1 MSPFDERRL
10 VNSTENSGQLVIQH
24 KLVNVW
30 LHLIYLYESMAINID
45 EYNSCPTRTRHIWKR
60 LHAQV
65 KNLLKSIGRIW
76 LLEIA
81 WERKVRVSIEIMEC
95 VFDSLQA
102 LQNVWHAIEYQQMFD
117 NSDTLSTRCSK

>member
-1 MSPFDERRL
+1 
-10 VNSTENSGQLVIQH
+10 
-24 KLVNVW
+24 
-30 LHLIYLYESMAINID
+30 MAINID

-102 LQNVWHAIEYQQMFD
+102 LQNVWHAIEYQQVFD
-117 NSDTLSTRCSK
+117 NCDTLSTSLDGFIDSFENTFSQIKHIGECLLSNEAIARKTKY

>member
-1 MSPFDERRL
+1 MA
-10 VNSTENSGQLVIQH
+10 
-24 KLVNVW
+24 
-30 LHLIYLYESMAINID
+30 LIID

-65 KNLLKSIGRIW
+65 KNLLKSTGRIW

-102 LQNVWHAIEYQQMFD
+102 LQNVWHAIEYQQRVNTHIPQDSIKQHEDENQWKRAFAKPP
-117 NSDTLSTRCSK
+117 SRQSR